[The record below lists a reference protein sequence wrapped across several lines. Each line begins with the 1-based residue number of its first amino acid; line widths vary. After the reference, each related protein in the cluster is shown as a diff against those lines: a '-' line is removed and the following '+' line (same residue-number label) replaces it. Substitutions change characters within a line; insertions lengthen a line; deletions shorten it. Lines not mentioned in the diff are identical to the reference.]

1 MKLSHRTLSKNL
13 AQGLGLNPKK
23 AMLILMFIYTF
34 NIHYLKLG
42 DIAEL
47 QIGPH
52 GIEDQILEV
61 EIVEK

>member
-1 MKLSHRTLSKNL
+1 MSKNL
-13 AQGLGLNPKK
+13 AQGPGLNPKK
-23 AMLILMFIYTF
+23 AMLILTFIYTF
-34 NIHYLKLG
+34 SIHYLKLC